1 MIVKSPSQ
9 ALPNQAVQ
17 LYFVLYAVSIACFH
31 HKQQL
36 FIHVSGA
43 VICHTIVCNAV
54 SLIQILS
61 VMLFQSSFDKY
72 NVKKSPVEKLCFVLH
87 CAFVLSFII
96 QVANHLVTVNVSVLF
111 AVIFTISL
119 FVTTLFSIC
128 SKHAT
133 VSVSHNIH
141 SHDVIEIDVADV
153 ETFAVNSDLK
163 LFLFEYIFFQCY
175 IINFEYHFQAL

>member
-1 MIVKSPSQ
+1 MIVKSQSE
-9 ALPNQAVQ
+9 ASPNHASHQ
-17 LYFVLYAVSIACFH
+17 YFDLYALSIACFH

-36 FIHVSGA
+36 LMYVAGA
-43 VICHTIVCNAV
+43 VMCPIIVCNAV
-54 SLIQILS
+54 SFVQILS

-72 NVKKSPVEKLCFVLH
+72 NVKKSPTENVCFVFH

-96 QVANHLVTVNVSVLF
+96 QVANHLVTVNVSAFF

-119 FVTTLFSIC
+119 FVTTSFSTC

-133 VSVSHNIH
+133 VSASHNIH
-141 SHDVIEIDVADV
+141 SHAVIEIDVALD

-163 LFLFEYIFFQCY
+163 LFLFAYMFFHDY
-175 IINFEYHFQAL
+175 IINSEYLLQAL